1 MQDGQDE
8 TIDIDIDIGMVLSDL
23 SDSSRQ
29 QQRSKALSPTAGP
42 TTFTSG
48 STADTGM
55 SKRAADEDEDVVI
68 IGPDARLDP
77 EDGHV
82 FGRDRRL

>member
-29 QQRSKALSPTAGP
+29 QHRPKSLSPIAGIA
-42 TTFTSG
+42 TFTSA

-55 SKRAADEDEDVVI
+55 SKRAVDEDEDVVI
-68 IGPDARLDP
+68 IGPNSQLDP
-77 EDGHV
+77 EDGNV